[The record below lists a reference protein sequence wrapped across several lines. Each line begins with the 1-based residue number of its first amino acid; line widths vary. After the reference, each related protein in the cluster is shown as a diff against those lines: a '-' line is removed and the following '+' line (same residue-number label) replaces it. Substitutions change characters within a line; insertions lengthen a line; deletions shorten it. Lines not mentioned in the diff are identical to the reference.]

1 MKICQNNI
9 IGYKHDKEQPQGE
22 KKKKRQRNKGDKT
35 TGYINIYGKS
45 YVSLLMKELF
55 FIIYILSWREKEGW
69 SENILSHCQ

>member
-1 MKICQNNI
+1 MTKSNLR
-9 IGYKHDKEQPQGE
+9 ERRR
-22 KKKKRQRNKGDKT
+22 KKGKRNKGDKT